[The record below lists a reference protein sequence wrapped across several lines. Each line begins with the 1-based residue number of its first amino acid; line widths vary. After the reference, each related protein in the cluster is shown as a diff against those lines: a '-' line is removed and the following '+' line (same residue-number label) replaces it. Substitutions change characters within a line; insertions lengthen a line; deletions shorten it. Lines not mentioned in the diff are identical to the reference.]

1 MLKLQDFNFK
11 TTYDTYVIAEIG
23 INHGGSLKK
32 ALEIVKSASKT
43 GCDAV
48 KFQTYDS
55 EKRAPKKKFP
65 DLHEILKSCQL
76 KFSEFS
82 EIKNYCDDLEIEF
95 ISTAFDRESIE
106 FLESI
111 NMNIFKIS
119 SFDLINLELIKKISS
134 LGKTNIFSVGMGSK
148 KEIIKAS
155 QILESNPKC
164 KNAILHCVSSYPTQV
179 KDSNIVSINY
189 LKNNFKDFLVGLSDH
204 TPDIKVPSYAVALG
218 ARIIE
223 KHYKIDEHMDCIDSS
238 VSITQNQM
246 KDLVSEI
253 RFIEKILGTE
263 KLDVL
268 DSEKDIVK
276 YRRSNTL

>member
-1 MLKLQDFNFK
+1 MFKLQDFNFK
-11 TTYDTYVIAEIG
+11 TAYDTYVIAEIG

-65 DLHEILKSCQL
+65 DLHEILKGCQL

-82 EIKNYCDDLEIEF
+82 EIKNYCDDLKIEF

-148 KEIIKAS
+148 EEVMKAS

-164 KNAILHCVSSYPTQV
+164 KNAILHCVSSYPTQI

-189 LKNNFKDFLVGLSDH
+189 LKNTFKNFLVGLSDH

-263 KLDVL
+263 KADVL
-268 DSEKDIVK
+268 DSEKDIIQ
-276 YRRSNTL
+276 YRRSNIL